1 MRGGRISSGWTLAK
15 RSWAVL
21 RADRSL
27 AWFPVVSGLAAIG
40 AAALIFGPAAAIY
53 SSSSG
58 SSGAVVIV
66 AAVIGVF
73 VLTWIAVFFNTA
85 IAAAASK
92 SLVGQDTTMND
103 GFAVARER
111 IGGITQWAIAQAT
124 VGLVLTA
131 IRQALGDSL
140 IGQVFAGLLSFAWGA
155 ATFFVVPVLAL
166 EGAGPREAFKRSV
179 SVLRA
184 RWGEGV
190 VGTVSVS
197 AVVFLVVMLP
207 AIVVGGAGLAL
218 LSAAPAAGG
227 VLFAVAAVGLLIG
240 VVIANTL
247 QSIFRVALFEFAT
260 NERAV
265 GGFDPAELQGAFAP
279 KKRRGL
285 LGR

>member
-1 MRGGRISSGWTLAK
+1 MHGGRISRGWTLAK

-27 AWFPVVSGLAAIG
+27 AWFPVASGLATIG

-53 SSSSG
+53 SSSG
-58 SSGAVVIV
+58 SSEAVLIV
-66 AAVIGVF
+66 AAVIGAF

-85 IAAAASK
+85 LAAAVSK
-92 SLVGQDTTMND
+92 SLAGQDTTMND

-111 IGGITQWAIAQAT
+111 IGVITQWAIVQAT

-179 SVLRA
+179 SVLKA

-218 LSAAPAAGG
+218 LSAAPAAAG

-265 GGFDPAELQGAFAP
+265 GGFDPAELEGAFAP

-285 LGR
+285 RGR

>member
-1 MRGGRISSGWTLAK
+1 MHGGRISRGWTLAK

-27 AWFPVVSGLAAIG
+27 AWFPVASGLATIG

-53 SSSSG
+53 SSSG
-58 SSGAVVIV
+58 SSEAVLIV
-66 AAVIGVF
+66 AAVMGAF

-85 IAAAASK
+85 LAAAVSK
-92 SLVGQDTTMND
+92 SLAGQDTTMND

-111 IGGITQWAIAQAT
+111 IGVITQWAIVQAT

-179 SVLRA
+179 SVLKA

-227 VLFAVAAVGLLIG
+227 VVLAVAAVGLLIG

-247 QSIFRVALFEFAT
+247 QSIFRVVLFEFAT

-265 GGFDPAELQGAFAP
+265 GGFAPAELEGAFAP

-285 LGR
+285 RGR

>member
-1 MRGGRISSGWTLAK
+1 MHGGRISRGWTLAK

-27 AWFPVVSGLAAIG
+27 AWFPVASGLATIG
-40 AAALIFGPAAAIY
+40 AAALLFGPAAAIY
-53 SSSSG
+53 SSSG
-58 SSGAVVIV
+58 SSEAVLIV
-66 AAVIGVF
+66 AAVIGAF

-85 IAAAASK
+85 LAAAVSK
-92 SLVGQDTTMND
+92 SLAGQDTTMND

-111 IGGITQWAIAQAT
+111 IGVITQWAIVQAT

-179 SVLRA
+179 SVLKA

-218 LSAAPAAGG
+218 LSAAPAAAG

-265 GGFDPAELQGAFAP
+265 GGFDPAELEGAFAP

-285 LGR
+285 RGR

>member
-1 MRGGRISSGWTLAK
+1 MHGGRISRGWTLAK

-27 AWFPVVSGLAAIG
+27 AWFPVASGLATIS

-53 SSSSG
+53 SSSG
-58 SSGAVVIV
+58 SSEAVLIV
-66 AAVIGVF
+66 AAVIGAF

-85 IAAAASK
+85 LAAAVSK
-92 SLVGQDTTMND
+92 SLAGQDTTMND

-111 IGGITQWAIAQAT
+111 IGVITQWAIVQAT

-179 SVLRA
+179 SVLKA

-227 VLFAVAAVGLLIG
+227 VVLAVAAVGLLIG

-260 NERAV
+260 QDRVV
-265 GGFDPAELQGAFAP
+265 GGFEPELLAGAFGP

-285 LGR
+285 FGR